1 MLDDTDGP
9 PPRAGMITF
18 QDCVLVCSIESSS
31 DHGAGLTVSVA
42 TAIPE
47 EFVLEDPVNASRH
60 FARLAWRD
68 GGHLGVHFA
77 DSSAPLPFTAA

>member
-1 MLDDTDGP
+1 MQDDTDGP

-18 QDCVLVCSIESSS
+18 KDRVLVCSIESSS

-47 EFVLEDPVNASRH
+47 EFVLEDPSNAS
-60 FARLAWRD
+60 ATLLD
-68 GGHLGVHFA
+68 
-77 DSSAPLPFTAA
+77 